1 MERVFIGATRAE
13 ATRMADEWWAHQKGL
28 RQTLRT
34 EVAVESMGHNDPLRG
49 REPRMMNEAVA
60 GSIVGSKSRGR
71 LCIDSAKPA
80 IPITPCDLVPT
91 KAVPSCLGAR
101 KSPASR
107 EPGHRLLASTV
118 KGAVFIRGEQ
128 IKSQIISRRRVFW
141 LAAMAT
147 ALAAPATMLS
157 TSDARAQQSD
167 QALAAQ
173 PAAPKTGKKTKKNKA
188 TPAPASSPPAAPK
201 QQ

>member
-1 MERVFIGATRAE
+1 
-13 ATRMADEWWAHQKGL
+13 MADEWWAHQKGL

-118 KGAVFIRGEQ
+118 KGAVFRGEQ

-167 QALAAQ
+167 QAPAAQ